1 MAATDAYPIPAPP
14 SSTVVPLLSQRTSAF
29 AILPALQA
37 WASTGQVYPI

>member
-14 SSTVVPLLSQRTSAF
+14 STPPAVPLSQRTSAF